1 MLYVEYEKCKQN
13 YLLSQEEYDKILRE
27 KEALFFKTQPG
38 STTYD
43 KEIVV
48 GGSVSNKFDEYLMQ
62 KDNKRIDERL
72 KEAKELLEERELLFK
87 MKERDLKE
95 SKDIEDMIYVYSFIY
110 KLATRKIEQRVAYSQ
125 SSITR
130 KLKKIK
136 KNIKMV
142 QNDYKKAI

>member
-1 MLYVEYEKCKQN
+1 MLYVEYEKCKQV
-13 YLLSQEEYDKILRE
+13 YLLSQEKYDKILRE
-27 KEALFFKTQPG
+27 KEALFYRTQPG
-38 STTYD
+38 STSYD

-48 GGSVSNKFDEYLMQ
+48 GGSVSNKFDEYLTI
-62 KDNKRIDERL
+62 KDQKRIDERL
-72 KEAKELLEERELLFK
+72 KEAKELLEEREVLFK

-95 SKDIEDMIYVYSFIY
+95 SKDIEDIIYVYSYIY
-110 KLATRKIEQRVAYSQ
+110 KLTTRKIEQRIAYSQ

-142 QNDYKKAI
+142 QNDYQKII